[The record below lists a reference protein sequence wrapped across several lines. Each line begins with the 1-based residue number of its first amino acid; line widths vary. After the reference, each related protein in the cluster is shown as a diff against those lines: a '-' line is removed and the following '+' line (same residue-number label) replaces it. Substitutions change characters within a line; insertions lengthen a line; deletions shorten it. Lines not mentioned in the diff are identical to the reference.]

1 MNGIENITGRIEA
14 DAQAEIDRIQADAAR
29 EAEKIRA
36 GYAARAQ
43 REASDILTRGE
54 KTAAERG
61 SRLVSA
67 AQMEARKMNLAAKQ
81 EVLDKAFALALE
93 KLTQLPEEEYVA
105 LLAGL
110 AVSAA
115 STGGEKLI
123 FSPADRARYGVKV
136 ATRANAALEAAGRT
150 GALTLSEQTREIRG
164 GLILSD
170 GSVEVNCALETL
182 VRLSRSEIT
191 GEVSKL
197 LFA

>member
-14 DAQAEIDRIQADAAR
+14 DAQVEIDRIQADAAR

-43 REASDILTRGE
+43 REASDILARGE
-54 KTAAERG
+54 KNAAERG

-93 KLTQLPEEEYVA
+93 RLTQLPEEEYVA
-105 LLAGL
+105 LLAKL
-110 AVSAA
+110 AVSAS
-115 STGGEKLI
+115 STGSEKLI
-123 FSPADRARYGVKV
+123 LNPADRSRYGVKV
-136 ATRANAALEAAGRT
+136 ATKANSALEAAGKT
-150 GALTLSEQTREIRG
+150 GALTLSEQTRDIRG